1 MVFVLGALLLAFALT
16 EIIDFFTRIYIKI
29 KWRTS
34 KLGKILVSEGY
45 LTEEELE
52 EGLTEQTL
60 KLGETLLREGKLTEA
75 QLKKALVVQKE
86 NPKKLGEILTDLG
99 FVREEDIVWALS
111 HMNERLGKILIKKG
125 YLADHELNNSL
136 QLQKKGPEW
145 VKKSW

>member
-45 LTEEELE
+45 LTEEELK
-52 EGLTEQTL
+52 EGLTEQGL
-60 KLGETLLREGKLTEA
+60 KLGEILLREGKLTED
-75 QLKKALVVQKE
+75 QLKKALVLQKE
-86 NPKKLGEILTDLG
+86 NRKKLGKILTDLG

-111 HMNERLGKILIKKG
+111 HMNQRLGKILIKKG

-136 QLQKKGPEW
+136 QLQKKGPQW